1 MSMSVSW
8 GYIHAVPMVTAMIQL
23 GVSTVHAG
31 MALRVTDSTVQV
43 NSTLLSEFY
52 KRADIKIMILYV
64 LF

>member
-8 GYIHAVPMVTAMIQL
+8 SYIHAVPMPTAMIQL
-23 GVSTVHAG
+23 GASTAHAG
-31 MALRVTDSTVQV
+31 MALRVMDSTVQV